1 MKNSINATEDGM
13 TKQSSEKR
21 DEILSFEQLMI
32 GMPFSKSQVDRMVQW
47 KLEGDEVFFKKCFGP
62 EPTDAKKL
70 ERMFLE
76 DKDIINDEGCRIVKP
91 MEREIAYHEQT
102 NGIVVTFLAV
112 RCKVKQA

>member
-13 TKQSSEKR
+13 TKLSSEKR
-21 DEILSFEQLMI
+21 NEILSFEQLMI

-47 KLEGDEVFFKKCFGP
+47 KQEGDEVFFKKCFGP
-62 EPTDAKKL
+62 EPTDAKQL

-76 DKDIINDEGCRIVKP
+76 DKDIINDEGYRIVKP
-91 MEREIAYHEQT
+91 MESEIAYREQT

>member
-13 TKQSSEKR
+13 IKLSSEKR
-21 DEILSFEQLMI
+21 NEILSFEQLMI
-32 GMPFSKSQVDRMVQW
+32 DMPFSKIQVGKMVQW

-62 EPTDAKKL
+62 EPTDAKQL

-76 DKDIINDEGCRIVKP
+76 DKDIINDEGYRIVKP
-91 MEREIAYHEQT
+91 MEREIAHHEQA

-112 RCKVKQA
+112 RCKVKRR